1 MNEGTTAEQSKK
13 RGDLWK
19 KLLLSAVTLVVMLA
33 ALELVARLYQRKV
46 VAAYPGVP
54 DDIAEHFKTFQEWLP
69 WNLELGQV
77 RDYTA
82 PFETNYQ
89 PFTVIGLKPN
99 YHFKIKNIETK
110 TNSLGFR
117 HDGELVTPKPKDT
130 FRIFLLGGS
139 TVQGIYNK
147 DWTIEQWLT
156 PMLSGVWPG
165 KNVEVVNA
173 GVGGYY
179 SQNEIALLQTKIIDL
194 EPDLVVIYDGYNDM
208 QYGAQPGYEKRGG
221 PSLTGE
227 KTLLDS
233 LVNYPSLGLLAT
245 YTAKYLAHE
254 SAFVKIMYRLITKS
268 NAPTTYP
275 TDASVDEKAI
285 ETYVGNVKLMKATL
299 ETQGIRGVIAF
310 QPQLSYCK
318 DKPSA
323 YEQSIFSY
331 MKEHNDTNWR
341 EVSQEVW
348 PRVGKLIDNIP
359 DSALVKTRDI
369 SCLFKDSSDTDYVDS
384 IHATPEGYKK
394 IAATL
399 ADIIKKDLAR

>member
-1 MNEGTTAEQSKK
+1 MNEPAPAEQPKK

-19 KLLLSAVTLVVMLA
+19 KLLLSAVTLIVMLA
-33 ALELVARLYQRKV
+33 ALEFAARLYQKKV

-54 DDIAEHFKTFQEWLP
+54 DDIAEHFKTFQNWLP

-99 YHFKIKNIETK
+99 YHFKIQNIETK
-110 TNSLGFR
+110 TNSYGFR
-117 HDGELVTPKPKDT
+117 SEELAVPKPKDT

-147 DWTIEQWLT
+147 DWTIEQWLQ
-156 PMLSGVWPG
+156 PMLANVWPG
-165 KNVEVVNA
+165 KKVEVVNA

-194 EPDLVVIYDGYNDM
+194 QPDMVVIYDGYNDM
-208 QYGAQPGYEKRGG
+208 QYGAQPGYQKRGG
-221 PSLTGE
+221 PSLDGE
-227 KTLLDS
+227 RSLLDS
-233 LVNYPSLGLLAT
+233 LVNYPSLSSLAS

-268 NAPTTYP
+268 NAPSTYP
-275 TDASVDEKAI
+275 TDASVDEKAVD
-285 ETYVGNVKLMKATL
+285 TYLSNVKLMKATL
-299 ETQGIRGVIAF
+299 ETQGIPGLIAF

-341 EVSQEVW
+341 DVSQTVW
-348 PRVGKLIDNIP
+348 PRVGKLVDGIP

-369 SCLFKDSSDTDYVDS
+369 SCLFKNSSDTDYVDS
-384 IHATPEGYKK
+384 IHATPAGYKK
-394 IAATL
+394 IAAAL
-399 ADIIKKDLAR
+399 AAIIKKDLAR

>member
-13 RGDLWK
+13 SGDLWK

-179 SQNEIALLQTKIIDL
+179 SQNQT
-194 EPDLVVIYDGYNDM
+194 
-208 QYGAQPGYEKRGG
+208 
-221 PSLTGE
+221 
-227 KTLLDS
+227 
-233 LVNYPSLGLLAT
+233 
-245 YTAKYLAHE
+245 
-254 SAFVKIMYRLITKS
+254 
-268 NAPTTYP
+268 
-275 TDASVDEKAI
+275 
-285 ETYVGNVKLMKATL
+285 
-299 ETQGIRGVIAF
+299 
-310 QPQLSYCK
+310 
-318 DKPSA
+318 
-323 YEQSIFSY
+323 
-331 MKEHNDTNWR
+331 
-341 EVSQEVW
+341 
-348 PRVGKLIDNIP
+348 
-359 DSALVKTRDI
+359 
-369 SCLFKDSSDTDYVDS
+369 
-384 IHATPEGYKK
+384 
-394 IAATL
+394 
-399 ADIIKKDLAR
+399 